1 MNKLFL
7 TSQIDFNQ
15 SSAPSKFEGIAYNG
29 GKVFN
34 NIVIDLSSIKIDKS
48 IPLLFQHDHE
58 RVIGVVENITNTGNN
73 LISNGA
79 IFSDFDQLAID
90 IVNKSLRG
98 IKYQQSIGLYDFNL
112 EDINDNAVINNQE
125 FNAPITVL
133 KNGLIREVSIVSLGA
148 DNKTNAIFF
157 AENLRD
163 IIMSQEEI
171 TKLQTDI
178 TNLTSEVKKATL
190 RAEKAELELATKAKQ
205 ERVNIVNETFKLF
218 NVTLEVEQIAH
229 FLNLNKETFD
239 GIIANIRLLKP
250 AINPALLT
258 EIAVGDITVS
268 PKRIDLS
275 QIYNSRKLS

>member
-268 PKRIDLS
+268 PNRIDLS